1 MPLEMNKKMMLTSS
15 ALVLSGLLAVSTS
28 TVSAAEVDTEKPVD
42 TEAIQPVADVSVPV
56 DTKEVPEVT
65 AEDVAEALPTS
76 DENTTETETTVN
88 VDEATSD
95 QTDTDIVTPDRPTE
109 TDSKEVADDTATDN
123 VEIPADEGD
132 PETLNGPSHDEIVNK
147 VDEIKNDKAA
157 SDESLET
164 AISRGEEAIAN
175 IDKAQANAKASD
187 KEVETAKGDPLVSE
201 KPDYVVPS
209 KRDINYE
216 RLADFMKNHRQT
228 FNKLIEIGSEV
239 ATLGKDEV
247 TSSERIIELGQIIMD
262 DSIDSEVL
270 YDVAAFITQFPD
282 YKDVTL
288 TPGALDGSRYDENP
302 LFESLTPPGNTPKL
316 EDWTIGD
323 DKEINIEDLVKK
335 GMSVSDAVMTVIDS
349 RLNGK
354 VSTAEI
360 GSIIDTVTPTGSLFH
375 DIGALIERVA
385 YLHANAK
392 REDVLKGTEIVGVIA
407 ELVPTEVTLNGTPVR
422 YVIDKLG
429 SMAQDI
435 GQSVIKGMV
444 SFFEPGNFYNVN
456 TWRLR
461 AQLFVEAAKAIHTA
475 THDWTRKPQIVHS
488 KAGLEITHAFM
499 AVVDPFSNVERLTK
513 RIKDMQGLVAYG
525 NNFRDITPLDIATT
539 YVKRA
544 LADTIWQTRFDRDE
558 YILSKVPF
566 EVYHELNKAITKAVG
581 VQLNPETLVFEIDNA
596 IANLKGAYQKA
607 IDYLNS
613 IPKEEQIAPN
623 QLKRDLKDLIW
634 QTRFDRDKYVLG
646 KVPTEV
652 YTNLN
657 KVITKAVGLQLKVK
671 SKTVD
676 VEAVMDELKTTLA
689 DAKAQA
695 EDVQANKASFSFKRE
710 LADLIWQTRRERD
723 QFVLGKVP
731 SDVYT
736 NLNKVITAAVGVQL
750 AVNATNGEV
759 TQAMDSLK
767 NALAKAKEIAS
778 AKVATVTA

>member
-123 VEIPADEGD
+123 VEIPADEED

-302 LFESLTPPGNTPKL
+302 LFEPLTPPGNTPKL

-429 SMAQDI
+429 SMVQDI

-461 AQLFVEAAKAIHTA
+461 ALLFVEAAKAIHTA

-513 RIKDMQGLVAYG
+513 RIKDMQDLVAYG

-750 AVNATNGEV
+750 AMNATNGEV